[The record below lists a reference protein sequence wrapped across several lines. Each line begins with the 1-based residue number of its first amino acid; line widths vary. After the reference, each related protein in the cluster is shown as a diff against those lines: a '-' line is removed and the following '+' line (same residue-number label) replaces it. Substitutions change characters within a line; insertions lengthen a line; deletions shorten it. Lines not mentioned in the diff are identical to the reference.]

1 MVTQNENVQEENQ
14 SYLPD
19 DSKRKNQVSTYVTD
33 AEFSFLE
40 KRKIELRCSRS
51 DVLHQFIEEAVAEYR
66 RRTHRR

>member
-1 MVTQNENVQEENQ
+1 MVTQNESGLEENQ

-40 KRKIELRCSRS
+40 KRKIELRCFP
-51 DVLHQFIEEAVAEYR
+51 V
-66 RRTHRR
+66 